1 MISDKIKS
9 ILKTIPTDPGVY
21 RYYDDKGEIIY
32 VGKAKN
38 LKRRV
43 HSYFNKQQQS
53 RKVSVLV
60 SRIAD
65 IRFTVVN
72 SEMEALLLE
81 NNFIKQYK
89 PRYNILL
96 KDDKTYPWICIKN
109 ERFPRVFLTRKKVN
123 DGSTYFGPYP
133 SVMTA
138 KTLLEML
145 RQLYPIRNCK
155 LILKEE
161 NIKNNHYRPCLEY
174 HVGNCKAPCDG
185 SVDEEEYDSMIIN
198 IKKVIKGNIQEV
210 LRDMKS
216 KMMAYAAKLEFEQAQ
231 VIKDKYDLLENYH
244 AKSVVCSNTAYD
256 MEVFSFED
264 ADNSFYVN
272 YMKIVEGAIIQSHSL
287 EIKRKLE
294 ESPEELLS
302 IAIVEIHQMNSD
314 EEADAFDAS
323 LHEDCKDTLNVSI
336 DTEADALN
344 VSTIMQNA
352 ESKINR
358 NIKEIIVPI
367 ELNINIEG
375 VRFTIPQRGEKRE
388 ILELSQRNAKQYRLE
403 VEKLRTL
410 VDPERHT
417 KRILSQMK
425 EDLKLP
431 VLPEVIECFDNSNFQ
446 GDYAVAAMTQF
457 VNAKPNKSGYRHF
470 NIKTVEGPNDF
481 ASMEEII
488 YRRYSRLLNENQ
500 RLPDLIVVDGGKG
513 QLSSAVKILQQLGL
527 YGKISIIG
535 IAEKLEEIY
544 FPGDSIPLYIDKR
557 SETLKVIQHIRDEAH
572 RFGITHHRKKF
583 EKGFIH
589 SELNDIK
596 GIGKQTAEKLMLELK
611 SVKNIKDASLET
623 LEGIIGKAKAKIV
636 WEYYWSTKNV
646 H

>member
-1 MISDKIKS
+1 MNDKIKS

-21 RYYDDKGEIIY
+21 RYYDEKDEIIY

-43 HSYFNKQQQS
+43 SSYFNKQQQS
-53 RKVSVLV
+53 GKVKVLV

-65 IRFTVVN
+65 IKFTVVN
-72 SEMEALLLE
+72 NEMEALLLE

-96 KDDKTYPWICIKN
+96 KDDKTYPWICVKN

-123 DGSTYFGPYP
+123 DGSIYFGPYP
-133 SVMTA
+133 SVTVA
-138 KTLLEML
+138 KTFLEML
-145 RQLYPIRNCK
+145 RKLYPIRNCK

-161 NIKNNHYRPCLEY
+161 HIYNGHYRPCLEY
-174 HVGNCKAPCDG
+174 HIGNCKAPCDG
-185 SVDEEEYDSMIIN
+185 SISEEDYRQMILN
-198 IKKVIKGNIQEV
+198 VKKVIKGNIQEV
-210 LRDMKS
+210 LKDMKAQ
-216 KMMAYAAKLEFEQAQ
+216 MMEHASRLEFEQAQ

-244 AKSVVCSNTAYD
+244 AKSVVCSNTLFD
-256 MEVFSFED
+256 IEVFSYED
-264 ADNSFYVN
+264 AGNSFYVN
-272 YMKIVEGAIIQSHSL
+272 YMKIVEGAIIQSHSF
-287 EIKRKLE
+287 EIKRKLDE
-294 ESPEELLS
+294 TAEELMS
-302 IAIVEIHQMNSD
+302 IAIIEVRQM
-314 EEADAFDAS
+314 
-323 LHEDCKDTLNVSI
+323 
-336 DTEADALN
+336 
-344 VSTIMQNA
+344 M
-352 ESKINR
+352 ESH

-367 ELNINIEG
+367 DLDIKLDG
-375 VRFTIPQRGEKRE
+375 VKFTVPQRGEKLD
-388 ILELSQRNAKQYRLE
+388 ILQLSQRNAKQYRIE
-403 VEKLRTL
+403 TEKLRTL

-417 KRILSQMK
+417 KRILNQMK
-425 EDLKLP
+425 DDLNLP
-431 VLPEVIECFDNSNFQ
+431 VLPEVIECFDNSNFH

-488 YRRYSRLLNENQ
+488 YRRYRRLLDEEQ

-527 YGKISIIG
+527 FGKISIIG

-611 SVKNIKDASLET
+611 SVKNIKEASLEI
-623 LEGIIGKAKAKIV
+623 LEKIVGKAKAKIV
-636 WEYYWSTKNV
+636 KEYFDKASV
-646 H
+646 E

>member
-1 MISDKIKS
+1 MTIPDKIKS

-21 RYYDDKGEIIY
+21 QYFDEKGEIIY

-109 ERFPRVFLTRKKVN
+109 ERFPRIFLTRKKVN

-161 NIKNNHYRPCLEY
+161 NIKNKHYRPCLEY
-174 HVGNCKAPCDG
+174 HIGNCKAPCDG
-185 SVDEEEYDSMIIN
+185 SINEDDYNKMIYN
-198 IKKVIKGNIQEV
+198 VKKVIKGNIQEV

-216 KMMAYAAKLEFEQAQ
+216 QMMEHAAKLEFEQAQ

-264 ADNSFYVN
+264 AGNSFYVN
-272 YMKIVEGAIIQSHSL
+272 YMKIVEGAIIQSHSF

-294 ESPEELLS
+294 ETAEELLS
-302 IAIVEIHQMNSD
+302 IAIVEIHQMNAGTDNNSD
-314 EEADAFDAS
+314 IDIDN
-323 LHEDCKDTLNVSI
+323 DTDNDI
-336 DTEADALN
+336 DND
-344 VSTIMQNA
+344 SY
-352 ESKINR
+352 INKNKNSR
-358 NIKEIIVPI
+358 EIIIPI

-375 VRFTIPQRGEKRE
+375 VRLTIPQRGEKYE

-417 KRILSQMK
+417 KRILNQMK

-527 YGKISIIG
+527 NGKISIIG

-596 GIGKQTAEKLMLELK
+596 GIGKHTAEKLMLELK
-611 SVKNIKDASLET
+611 SVKNIKEADLET
-623 LEGIIGKAKAKIV
+623 LTEIIGKAKADIV
-636 WEYYWSTKNV
+636 WKFFHS
-646 H
+646 

>member
-1 MISDKIKS
+1 MNISDKIKS

-21 RYYDDKGEIIY
+21 QYFDEKGEIIY

-43 HSYFNKQQQS
+43 SSYFNKQQQS
-53 RKVSVLV
+53 GKVKVLV

-72 SEMEALLLE
+72 NEMEALLLE

-96 KDDKTYPWICIKN
+96 KDDKTYPWICVKN

-123 DGSTYFGPYP
+123 DGSIYFGPYP

-161 NIKNNHYRPCLEY
+161 NINNGHYRPCLEY
-174 HVGNCKAPCDG
+174 HIGNCKAPCDG
-185 SVDEEEYDSMIIN
+185 SVSDDEYREMILN
-198 IKKVIKGNIQEV
+198 VKKVIKGNIQEV
-210 LRDMKS
+210 LRDMKAQ
-216 KMMAYAAKLEFEQAQ
+216 MMDHASRLEFEQAQ
-231 VIKDKYDLLENYH
+231 VIKDKYDILENYH
-244 AKSVVCSNTAYD
+244 AKSVVCSNTIFDIEA
-256 MEVFSFED
+256 FSYED
-264 ADNSFYVN
+264 AGNSFYVN
-272 YMKIVEGAIIQSHSL
+272 YMKIVEGAIIQSHSF

-294 ESPEELLS
+294 ESSEELLS
-302 IAIVEIHQMNSD
+302 MAIVEVRQM
-314 EEADAFDAS
+314 
-323 LHEDCKDTLNVSI
+323 
-336 DTEADALN
+336 
-344 VSTIMQNA
+344 M
-352 ESKINR
+352 ESH

-367 ELNINIEG
+367 DLDIKLDG
-375 VRFTIPQRGEKRE
+375 VRFTIPQRGEKLD
-388 ILELSQRNAKQYRLE
+388 ILHLSQRNAKQYRIE
-403 VEKLRTL
+403 TEKLRTL

-417 KRILSQMK
+417 KRILNQMK
-425 EDLKLP
+425 DDLRLP
-431 VLPEVIECFDNSNFQ
+431 ELPEVIECFDNSNFQ
-446 GDYAVAAMTQF
+446 GDYAVAAMVQF

-481 ASMEEII
+481 ASMEEIV
-488 YRRYSRLLNENQ
+488 YRRYKRLLDEGQ

-596 GIGKQTAEKLMLELK
+596 GIGKLTAEKLMLELK
-611 SVKNIKDASLET
+611 SVKNIKEADLET
-623 LEGIIGKAKAKIV
+623 LEKIVGKAKASIV
-636 WEYYWSTKNV
+636 HEYFKK
-646 H
+646 

>member
-1 MISDKIKS
+1 MNDKVKS

-21 RYYDDKGEIIY
+21 RYYDEKGEIIY

-43 HSYFNKQQQS
+43 SSYFNKQQQS
-53 RKVSVLV
+53 GKVKVLV

-65 IRFTVVN
+65 IKFTVVN
-72 SEMEALLLE
+72 NEMEALLLE

-96 KDDKTYPWICIKN
+96 KDDKTYPWICVKN

-123 DGSTYFGPYP
+123 DGSIYFGPYP

-161 NIKNNHYRPCLEY
+161 YINNGHYRPCLEY
-174 HVGNCKAPCDG
+174 HIGNCKAPCDG
-185 SVDEEEYDSMIIN
+185 SVSENDYRQMILN
-198 IKKVIKGNIQEV
+198 VKKVIKGNIHEV
-210 LRDMKS
+210 LKDMKTQ
-216 KMMAYAAKLEFEQAQ
+216 MMDHASRLEFEKAQ

-244 AKSVVCSNTAYD
+244 AKSVVCSNTIFD
-256 MEVFSFED
+256 IEVFSFED
-264 ADNSFYVN
+264 AVNSFYVN
-272 YMKIVEGAIIQSHSL
+272 YMKIVEGAIIQSHSF
-287 EIKRKLE
+287 EIKRKLDE
-294 ESPEELLS
+294 TAEELMS
-302 IAIVEIHQMNSD
+302 IAIIEVRQM
-314 EEADAFDAS
+314 
-323 LHEDCKDTLNVSI
+323 
-336 DTEADALN
+336 
-344 VSTIMQNA
+344 M
-352 ESKINR
+352 ESR
-358 NIKEIIVPI
+358 NIKEIIVPV
-367 ELNINIEG
+367 ELDINIEG
-375 VRFTIPQRGEKRE
+375 VKFTVPQRGEKLD
-388 ILELSQRNAKQYRLE
+388 ILQLSQRNAKQYRIE
-403 VEKLRTL
+403 TEKLRTL

-417 KRILSQMK
+417 KRILNQMK
-425 EDLKLP
+425 DDLNLP
-431 VLPEVIECFDNSNFQ
+431 VLPEVIECFDNSNFH

-488 YRRYSRLLNENQ
+488 YRRYRRLLDEGQ

-513 QLSSAVKILQQLGL
+513 QLSSAVKILQQLEL

-611 SVKNIKDASLET
+611 SVKNIKDASLES
-623 LEGIIGKAKAKIV
+623 LEKIVGKAKAKIV
-636 WEYYWSTKNV
+636 WEYFNKTSAE
-646 H
+646 

>member
-60 SRIAD
+60 SRIDD

-96 KDDKTYPWICIKN
+96 KDDKTYPWICVKN

-123 DGSTYFGPYP
+123 DGSIYFGPYP

-155 LILKEE
+155 LNLRQEYID
-161 NIKNNHYRPCLEY
+161 NGHYRPCLEY

-185 SVDEEEYDSMIIN
+185 SIDEEEYREMISN

-210 LRDMKS
+210 LRDMKTQ
-216 KMMAYAAKLEFEQAQ
+216 MMAHAAKLEFEQAQ
-231 VIKDKYDLLENYH
+231 AIKDKYELLENYH
-244 AKSVVCSNTAYD
+244 ARSVVCSNSLFD
-256 MEVFSFED
+256 MEVFSYED
-264 ADNSFYVN
+264 AGNSFYVN
-272 YMKIVEGAIIQSHSL
+272 YMKIVEGAIIQSHSF
-287 EIKRKLE
+287 EMKRKLDE
-294 ESPEELLS
+294 AAEELLTL
-302 IAIVEIHQMNSD
+302 AIVELHQMN
-314 EEADAFDAS
+314 E
-323 LHEDCKDTLNVSI
+323 N
-336 DTEADALN
+336 N
-344 VSTIMQNA
+344 
-352 ESKINR
+352 
-358 NIKEIIVPI
+358 NIKEIIVPTELEI
-367 ELNINIEG
+367 EFEG
-375 VRFTIPQRGEKRE
+375 VRFTVPKRGEKFE
-388 ILELSQRNAKQYRLE
+388 VLELSLRNAKQYRLE

-417 KRILSQMK
+417 KRILNQMK

-527 YGKISIIG
+527 FGKISIIG

-596 GIGKQTAEKLMLELK
+596 GIGKHTAEKLMLELK
-611 SVKNIKDASLET
+611 SVKNIKEASLET
-623 LEGIIGKAKAKIV
+623 LEKIVGKAKAKIV
-636 WEYYWSTKNV
+636 WEYFKQ
-646 H
+646 HP

>member
-1 MISDKIKS
+1 MNNSDKIKS

-43 HSYFNKQQQS
+43 SSYFNKQQS
-53 RKVSVLV
+53 GKVKVLV

-65 IRFTVVN
+65 IKFIVVDN
-72 SEMEALLLE
+72 EMEALLLE
-81 NNFIKQYK
+81 NNMIKQYK
-89 PRYNILL
+89 PRYNIML
-96 KDDKTYPWICIKN
+96 KDDKTYPWICVKN

-123 DGSTYFGPYP
+123 DGSIYFGPYP

-138 KTLLEML
+138 RTLLEML

-161 NIKNNHYRPCLEY
+161 NINNGHYRPCLEY
-174 HVGNCKAPCDG
+174 HIGNCKAPCDG
-185 SVDEEEYDSMIIN
+185 SISEDDYREMIQN
-198 IKKVIKGNIQEV
+198 IKRVIKGNIHEV
-210 LRDMKS
+210 LKDMKAQ
-216 KMMAYAAKLEFEQAQ
+216 MMDHASRLEFEQAQ
-231 VIKDKYDLLENYH
+231 VIKDKYDILENYH
-244 AKSVVCSNTAYD
+244 AKSVVCSNSLFD
-256 MEVFSFED
+256 MEVFSYED

-272 YMKIVEGAIIQSHSL
+272 YMKIVEGAIIQSHSFEL
-287 EIKRKLE
+287 KRKLD
-294 ESPEELLS
+294 ESVEELLS
-302 IAIVEIHQMNSD
+302 MAIVEIRQM
-314 EEADAFDAS
+314 
-323 LHEDCKDTLNVSI
+323 
-336 DTEADALN
+336 
-344 VSTIMQNA
+344 M
-352 ESKINR
+352 ESH
-358 NIKEIIVPI
+358 NIKEIIVPT
-367 ELNINIEG
+367 ELDIKLEG
-375 VRFTIPQRGEKRE
+375 VKFTIPQRGEKLD
-388 ILELSQRNAKQYRLE
+388 ILELSQRNAKQYRLDT
-403 VEKLRTL
+403 EKLRTL

-417 KRILSQMK
+417 KRILNQMK
-425 EDLKLP
+425 DDLNLP

-488 YRRYSRLLNENQ
+488 YRRYKRLLDEEQ

-527 YGKISIIG
+527 FGKISIIG

-583 EKGFIH
+583 EKGFLH

-596 GIGKQTAEKLMLELK
+596 GIGKHTAEKLMLELK
-611 SVKNIKDASLET
+611 SVKNIKEASLET
-623 LEGIIGKAKAKIV
+623 LENIIGKAKAKIV
-636 WEYYWSTKNV
+636 KEYFDKPSAE
-646 H
+646 

>member
-1 MISDKIKS
+1 MNISDKVKS
-9 ILKTIPTDPGVY
+9 ILKTIPTEPGVY
-21 RYYDDKGEIIY
+21 QYFDEKGEIIY

-43 HSYFNKQQQS
+43 SSYFNKQQS
-53 RKVSVLV
+53 GKVKVLV

-65 IRFTVVN
+65 IRFTVVAN
-72 SEMEALLLE
+72 EMEALLLE
-81 NNFIKQYK
+81 NNFIKEYK

-138 KTLLEML
+138 KTLLEMI
-145 RQLYPIRNCK
+145 RKIYPIRNCK
-155 LILKEE
+155 LVLKEE
-161 NIKNNHYRPCLEY
+161 NILNNHHRPCLEF
-174 HVGNCKAPCDG
+174 HIGNCKSPCSGNISESD
-185 SVDEEEYDSMIIN
+185 YNQMIGN
-198 IKKVIKGNIQEV
+198 IKNIIKGNIQEV
-210 LRDMKS
+210 LRDLKS
-216 KMMAYAAKLEFEQAQ
+216 QMMSYAERLEFEQAQ
-231 VIKDKYDLLENYH
+231 LIKDKFDILENYH
-244 AKSVVCSNTAYD
+244 ARSVVCSNAAYD
-256 MEVFSFED
+256 MEVFSYED
-264 ADNSFYVN
+264 ADSSFYVN
-272 YMKIVEGAIIQSHSL
+272 YMKIVEGAIVQSHSF

-294 ESPEELLS
+294 ESAEELLS
-302 IAIVEIHQMNSD
+302 IAIVEIHQMMGGD
-314 EEADAFDAS
+314 
-323 LHEDCKDTLNVSI
+323 
-336 DTEADALN
+336 
-344 VSTIMQNA
+344 
-352 ESKINR
+352 

-367 ELNINIEG
+367 ELEIKLDGI
-375 VRFTIPQRGEKRE
+375 RFSVPQRGEKYE
-388 ILELSQRNAKQYRLE
+388 ILALSQRNAKQYRIE
-403 VEKLRTL
+403 TEKLRTL
-410 VDPERHT
+410 VDPERHS
-417 KRILSQMK
+417 KRILNQMK
-425 EDLKLP
+425 EDLRMP
-431 VLPEVIECFDNSNFQ
+431 VTPETIECFDNSNFQ
-446 GDYAVAAMTQF
+446 GDYAVAAMVQF
-457 VNAKPNKSGYRHF
+457 VNAKPNKKGYRHF
-470 NIKTVEGPNDF
+470 NIKTVEGPNDY

-488 YRRYSRLLNENQ
+488 YRRYKRLLDEKQ
-500 RLPDLIVVDGGKG
+500 HLPDLIVVDGGKG

-611 SVKNIKDASLET
+611 SVKNIKAADLET
-623 LEGIIGKAKAKIV
+623 LAAIVGKAKAGIV
-636 WEYYWSTKNV
+636 YDYFQKN

>member
-1 MISDKIKS
+1 MNISDKIKS

-21 RYYDDKGEIIY
+21 QYFDEKGEIIY

-43 HSYFNKQQQS
+43 SSYFNKQQQS
-53 RKVSVLV
+53 GKVKVLV

-72 SEMEALLLE
+72 NEMEALLLE

-96 KDDKTYPWICIKN
+96 KDDKTYPWICVKN

-123 DGSTYFGPYP
+123 DGSIYFGPYP
-133 SVMTA
+133 SVTVA
-138 KTLLEML
+138 KTFLEML
-145 RQLYPIRNCK
+145 RKLYPIRNCK

-161 NIKNNHYRPCLEY
+161 NINNGHYRPCLEY
-174 HVGNCKAPCDG
+174 HIGNCKAPCDG
-185 SVDEEEYDSMIIN
+185 SMSEENYRQMILN
-198 IKKVIKGNIQEV
+198 VKKVIKGNIQEV
-210 LRDMKS
+210 LKDMKNQ
-216 KMMAYAAKLEFEQAQ
+216 MMEHASRLEFEQAQ
-231 VIKDKYDLLENYH
+231 VIKDKYDILENYH
-244 AKSVVCSNTAYD
+244 ARSVVCSNTIFD
-256 MEVFSFED
+256 IEVFSYED
-264 ADNSFYVN
+264 ADSSFYVN
-272 YMKIVEGAIIQSHSL
+272 YMKIVEGAIIQSHSF
-287 EIKRKLE
+287 EIKRKLDE
-294 ESPEELLS
+294 TAEELMS
-302 IAIVEIHQMNSD
+302 MAIVEVRQM
-314 EEADAFDAS
+314 
-323 LHEDCKDTLNVSI
+323 
-336 DTEADALN
+336 
-344 VSTIMQNA
+344 M
-352 ESKINR
+352 ESNH
-358 NIKEIIVPI
+358 IKEIIVPI
-367 ELNINIEG
+367 ELDIKLDG
-375 VRFTIPQRGEKRE
+375 VKFTIPQRGEKLE
-388 ILELSQRNAKQYRLE
+388 ILELSQRNAKQYRIE
-403 VEKLRTL
+403 TEKLRTL

-417 KRILSQMK
+417 KRVLNQMK
-425 EDLKLP
+425 DDLRLP

-446 GDYAVAAMTQF
+446 GDYAVAAMVQF

-488 YRRYSRLLNENQ
+488 YRRYRRLLDEGQ

-513 QLSSAVKILQQLGL
+513 QLSSAVKILQQLDL

-596 GIGKQTAEKLMLELK
+596 GIGKLTAEKLMLELK
-611 SVKNIKDASLET
+611 SVKNIKEASLET
-623 LEGIIGKAKAKIV
+623 LEKIIGKAKAKIV
-636 WEYYWSTKNV
+636 HEYFEK
-646 H
+646 

>member
-43 HSYFNKQQQS
+43 SSYFNKQQS
-53 RKVSVLV
+53 GKVKVLV

-65 IRFTVVN
+65 IKFIVVDN
-72 SEMEALLLE
+72 EMEALLLE
-81 NNFIKQYK
+81 NNMIKQYK
-89 PRYNILL
+89 PRYNIML
-96 KDDKTYPWICIKN
+96 KDDKTYPWICVKN

-123 DGSTYFGPYP
+123 DGSIYFGPYP

-138 KTLLEML
+138 RTLLEML

-161 NIKNNHYRPCLEY
+161 NINNGHYRPCLEY
-174 HVGNCKAPCDG
+174 HIGNCKAPCDG
-185 SVDEEEYDSMIIN
+185 SISEDDYRQMIQN
-198 IKKVIKGNIQEV
+198 IKRVIKGNIQEV
-210 LRDMKS
+210 LKDMKAQ
-216 KMMAYAAKLEFEQAQ
+216 MMDHASRLEFEQAQ
-231 VIKDKYDLLENYH
+231 FIKDKYDILENYH
-244 AKSVVCSNTAYD
+244 AKSVVCSNSLFD
-256 MEVFSFED
+256 MEVFSYED
-264 ADNSFYVN
+264 AGNSFYVN
-272 YMKIVEGAIIQSHSL
+272 YMKIVEGAIIQSHSFEL
-287 EIKRKLE
+287 KRKLD
-294 ESPEELLS
+294 ESVEELLS
-302 IAIVEIHQMNSD
+302 MAIVEIRQM
-314 EEADAFDAS
+314 
-323 LHEDCKDTLNVSI
+323 
-336 DTEADALN
+336 
-344 VSTIMQNA
+344 M
-352 ESKINR
+352 ESH
-358 NIKEIIVPI
+358 NIKEIIVPTDLDI
-367 ELNINIEG
+367 KLEG
-375 VRFTIPQRGEKRE
+375 VKFTIPQRGEKLN
-388 ILELSQRNAKQYRLE
+388 ILELSQRNAKQYRLDT
-403 VEKLRTL
+403 EKLRTL

-417 KRILSQMK
+417 KRILNQMK
-425 EDLKLP
+425 EDLNLP

-488 YRRYSRLLNENQ
+488 YRRYRRLLDEEQ

-527 YGKISIIG
+527 FGKISIIG

-583 EKGFIH
+583 EKGFLH

-611 SVKNIKDASLET
+611 SVKNIKDSDLDT
-623 LEGIIGKAKAKIV
+623 LEKIIGKAKAGII
-636 WEYYWSTKNV
+636 YNYFRNL
-646 H
+646 

>member
-1 MISDKIKS
+1 MNISDKIKS

-21 RYYDDKGEIIY
+21 QYFDEKGEIIY

-43 HSYFNKQQQS
+43 SSYFNKQQQS
-53 RKVSVLV
+53 GKVKVLV

-72 SEMEALLLE
+72 NEMEALLLE

-96 KDDKTYPWICIKN
+96 KDDKTYPWICVKN

-123 DGSTYFGPYP
+123 DGSIYFGPYP
-133 SVMTA
+133 SVTVA
-138 KTLLEML
+138 KTFLEML
-145 RQLYPIRNCK
+145 RKLYPIRNCK

-161 NIKNNHYRPCLEY
+161 NINNGHYRPCLEY
-174 HVGNCKAPCDG
+174 HIGNCKAPCDG
-185 SVDEEEYDSMIIN
+185 SMSEEDYRQMILN
-198 IKKVIKGNIQEV
+198 VKKVIKGNIQEV
-210 LRDMKS
+210 LKDMKNQ
-216 KMMAYAAKLEFEQAQ
+216 MMDHASRLEFEQAQ
-231 VIKDKYDLLENYH
+231 VIKDKYDILENYH
-244 AKSVVCSNTAYD
+244 ARSVVCSNTIFD
-256 MEVFSFED
+256 IELFSYED
-264 ADNSFYVN
+264 ADSSFYVN
-272 YMKIVEGAIIQSHSL
+272 YMKIVEGAIIQSHSF
-287 EIKRKLE
+287 EIKRKLDE
-294 ESPEELLS
+294 TAEELMS
-302 IAIVEIHQMNSD
+302 MAIVEVRQM
-314 EEADAFDAS
+314 
-323 LHEDCKDTLNVSI
+323 
-336 DTEADALN
+336 
-344 VSTIMQNA
+344 M
-352 ESKINR
+352 ESNH
-358 NIKEIIVPI
+358 IKEIIVPI
-367 ELNINIEG
+367 ELDIKLDG
-375 VRFTIPQRGEKRE
+375 VKFTIPQRGEKLE
-388 ILELSQRNAKQYRLE
+388 ILELSQRNAKQYRIE
-403 VEKLRTL
+403 TEKLRTL

-417 KRILSQMK
+417 KRVLNQMK
-425 EDLKLP
+425 DDLRLP

-446 GDYAVAAMTQF
+446 GDYAVAAMVQF

-488 YRRYSRLLNENQ
+488 YRRYRRLLDEGQ

-513 QLSSAVKILQQLGL
+513 QLSSAVKILQQLDL

-596 GIGKQTAEKLMLELK
+596 GIGKLTAEKLMLELK
-611 SVKNIKDASLET
+611 SVKNIKEASLET
-623 LEGIIGKAKAKIV
+623 LEKIIGKAKAKIV
-636 WEYYWSTKNV
+636 HDFFEK
-646 H
+646 

>member
-21 RYYDDKGEIIY
+21 QYFDDKGEIIY

-43 HSYFNKQQQS
+43 SSYFNKQQQS
-53 RKVSVLV
+53 GKVKVLV

-65 IRFTVVN
+65 IKFTVVAN
-72 SEMEALLLE
+72 EMEALLLE

-96 KDDKTYPWICIKN
+96 KDDKTYPWICVKN

-123 DGSTYFGPYP
+123 DGSIYFGPYP

-161 NIKNNHYRPCLEY
+161 NINNGHYRPCLEY
-174 HVGNCKAPCDG
+174 HIGNCKAPCDG
-185 SVDEEEYDSMIIN
+185 SIDEEEYREMIHN
-198 IKKVIKGNIQEV
+198 VKKVIKGNINEV

-216 KMMAYAAKLEFEQAQ
+216 QMMAHAAKLEFEQAQ

-244 AKSVVCSNTAYD
+244 AKSVVCSNTIFD
-256 MEVFSFED
+256 MEVFSFD
-264 ADNSFYVN
+264 DTGASFYVN
-272 YMKIVEGAIIQSHSL
+272 YMKIVEGAIIQSHSI
-287 EIKRKLE
+287 EMKRKLDE
-294 ESPEELLS
+294 TPEELLS
-302 IAIVEIHQMNSD
+302 IAIIEIHQM
-314 EEADAFDAS
+314 
-323 LHEDCKDTLNVSI
+323 
-336 DTEADALN
+336 
-344 VSTIMQNA
+344 M
-352 ESKINR
+352 ESN
-358 NIKEIIVPI
+358 NIKEILVPI
-367 ELNINIEG
+367 ELDIKIEG
-375 VRFTIPQRGEKRE
+375 VRFTVPQRGEKYE
-388 ILELSQRNAKQYRLE
+388 ILELSRRNAKQYRLE
-403 VEKLRTL
+403 TEKLKTL

-417 KRILSQMK
+417 KRILNQMK
-425 EDLKLP
+425 EDLRLP

-481 ASMEEII
+481 ASMEEIL

-513 QLSSAVKILQQLGL
+513 QLSSAVRILQQLGL

-611 SVKNIKDASLET
+611 SVKNIKEADLET
-623 LEGIIGKAKAKIV
+623 LEKIIGKAKAKIV
-636 WEYYWSTKNV
+636 WEYFRTTIV
-646 H
+646 

>member
-1 MISDKIKS
+1 MISDKITS

-43 HSYFNKQQQS
+43 SSYFNKQQQS
-53 RKVSVLV
+53 GKVKVLV

-65 IRFTVVN
+65 IKFTVVN
-72 SEMEALLLE
+72 NEMEALLLE

-96 KDDKTYPWICIKN
+96 KDDKTYPWICVKN

-123 DGSTYFGPYP
+123 NGSIYFGPYP

-161 NIKNNHYRPCLEY
+161 HIYNGHYRPCLEY
-174 HVGNCKAPCDG
+174 HIGNCKAPCDG
-185 SVDEEEYDSMIIN
+185 SISEEDYRQMILN
-198 IKKVIKGNIQEV
+198 VKKVIKGNIKEV
-210 LRDMKS
+210 LTDMKAQ
-216 KMMAYAAKLEFEQAQ
+216 MMDHASRLEFEQAQ

-244 AKSVVCSNTAYD
+244 AKSVVCSNSIFD
-256 MEVFSFED
+256 IEVFSYED
-264 ADNSFYVN
+264 AENSFYVN
-272 YMKIVEGAIIQSHSL
+272 YMKIVEGAIIQSHSF
-287 EIKRKLE
+287 EIKRKLD
-294 ESPEELLS
+294 ESPEELMS
-302 IAIVEIHQMNSD
+302 MAIVEIRQMMYSN
-314 EEADAFDAS
+314 
-323 LHEDCKDTLNVSI
+323 
-336 DTEADALN
+336 
-344 VSTIMQNA
+344 
-352 ESKINR
+352 

-367 ELNINIEG
+367 ELDIKLDG
-375 VRFTIPQRGEKRE
+375 VKFTVPQRGEKLD
-388 ILELSQRNAKQYRLE
+388 ILQLSQRNAKQYRIE
-403 VEKLRTL
+403 TEKLRTL

-417 KRILSQMK
+417 KRILNQMK
-425 EDLKLP
+425 DDLRLP

-446 GDYAVAAMTQF
+446 GDYAVAAMVQF

-488 YRRYSRLLNENQ
+488 YRRYKRLLDESQ

-513 QLSSAVKILQQLGL
+513 QLSSAVKILQQLDL

-611 SVKNIKDASLET
+611 SVKNIKEASLET
-623 LEGIIGKAKAKIV
+623 LEKIVGKAKAKIV
-636 WEYYWSTKNV
+636 KEYFDKTSAI
-646 H
+646 

>member
-109 ERFPRVFLTRKKVN
+109 EKFPRVFLTRKKVN

-155 LILKEE
+155 LILRQE
-161 NIKNNHYRPCLEY
+161 NIKNGHYRPCLEY
-174 HVGNCKAPCDG
+174 HIGNCKAPCDG
-185 SVDEEEYDSMIIN
+185 SVSEDDYNEMIYN
-198 IKKVIKGNIQEV
+198 VKKVIKGNIQEV

-216 KMMAYAAKLEFEQAQ
+216 KMMAHAAKLEFEQAQ

-244 AKSVVCSNTAYD
+244 AKSVVCSNTAHD

-264 ADNSFYVN
+264 ADASFYIN

-294 ESPEELLS
+294 ETPEELLS
-302 IAIVEIHQMNSD
+302 MAIIEIHQMNAGTDSD
-314 EEADAFDAS
+314 TDS
-323 LHEDCKDTLNVSI
+323 H
-336 DTEADALN
+336 
-344 VSTIMQNA
+344 
-352 ESKINR
+352 INKGKKNR
-358 NIKEIIVPI
+358 EIIVPI
-367 ELNINIEG
+367 ELDIDIEG
-375 VRFTIPQRGEKRE
+375 VRFTVPQRGEKFE

-403 VEKLRTL
+403 MEKLRTL

-417 KRILSQMK
+417 KRILNQMK

-527 YGKISIIG
+527 FGKISIIG

-611 SVKNIKDASLET
+611 SVKNIKEASIET
-623 LEGIIGKAKAKIV
+623 LEAFVGKAKAKIV
-636 WEYYWSTKNV
+636 WNYFQENNL
-646 H
+646 

>member
-109 ERFPRVFLTRKKVN
+109 EKFPRVFLTRKKVN

-155 LILKEE
+155 LILRQE
-161 NIKNNHYRPCLEY
+161 NIKNGHYRPCLEY
-174 HVGNCKAPCDG
+174 HIGNCKAPCDG
-185 SVDEEEYDSMIIN
+185 SVSEDDYNEMIYN
-198 IKKVIKGNIQEV
+198 VKKVIKGNIQEV

-216 KMMAYAAKLEFEQAQ
+216 KMMAHAAKLEFEQAQ
-231 VIKDKYDLLENYH
+231 VIKEKYDLLENYH
-244 AKSVVCSNTAYD
+244 AKSVVCSNTAHD

-264 ADNSFYVN
+264 ADASFYIN

-294 ESPEELLS
+294 EIPEELLS
-302 IAIVEIHQMNSD
+302 MAIIEIHQMNAGTDSD
-314 EEADAFDAS
+314 TDS
-323 LHEDCKDTLNVSI
+323 H
-336 DTEADALN
+336 
-344 VSTIMQNA
+344 
-352 ESKINR
+352 INKGKKNR
-358 NIKEIIVPI
+358 EIIVPI
-367 ELNINIEG
+367 ELDIDIEG
-375 VRFTIPQRGEKRE
+375 VRFTVPQRGEKFE

-403 VEKLRTL
+403 MEKLRTL

-417 KRILSQMK
+417 KRILNQMK

-527 YGKISIIG
+527 FGKISIIG

-611 SVKNIKDASLET
+611 SVKNIKEASLET
-623 LEGIIGKAKAKIV
+623 LEKIIGKAKAKVV
-636 WEYYWSTKNV
+636 WKYFNN
-646 H
+646 

>member
-21 RYYDDKGEIIY
+21 QYFDDKGEIIY

-43 HSYFNKQQQS
+43 SSYFNKQQQS
-53 RKVSVLV
+53 GKVKVLV

-65 IRFTVVN
+65 IKFTVVAN
-72 SEMEALLLE
+72 EMEALLLE

-96 KDDKTYPWICIKN
+96 KDDKTYPWICVKN

-123 DGSTYFGPYP
+123 DGSIYFGPYP

-161 NIKNNHYRPCLEY
+161 NINNGHYRPCLEY
-174 HVGNCKAPCDG
+174 HIGNCKAPCDG
-185 SVDEEEYDSMIIN
+185 SIDEEEYREMIHN
-198 IKKVIKGNIQEV
+198 VKKVIKGNINEV

-216 KMMAYAAKLEFEQAQ
+216 QMMAHAAKLEFEQAQ

-244 AKSVVCSNTAYD
+244 AKSVVCSNTIFD

-264 ADNSFYVN
+264 ADASFYVN
-272 YMKIVEGAIIQSHSL
+272 YMKIVEGAIIQSHSI
-287 EIKRKLE
+287 EMKRKLDE
-294 ESPEELLS
+294 TPKELLS
-302 IAIVEIHQMNSD
+302 IAIVEIHQM
-314 EEADAFDAS
+314 
-323 LHEDCKDTLNVSI
+323 
-336 DTEADALN
+336 
-344 VSTIMQNA
+344 M
-352 ESKINR
+352 ESN
-358 NIKEIIVPI
+358 NIKEILVPI
-367 ELNINIEG
+367 ELDIKIEG
-375 VRFTIPQRGEKRE
+375 VRFTVPQRGEKYE
-388 ILELSQRNAKQYRLE
+388 ILELSRRNAKQYRLE
-403 VEKLRTL
+403 TEKLKTL

-417 KRILSQMK
+417 KRILNQMK
-425 EDLKLP
+425 EDLRLP

-481 ASMEEII
+481 ASMEEIL

-513 QLSSAVKILQQLGL
+513 QLSSAVKVLQKLGL

-583 EKGFIH
+583 EKGFLH

-611 SVKNIKDASLET
+611 SVKNIKEADLET
-623 LEGIIGKAKAKIV
+623 LEKIIGKAKGKVV
-636 WEYYWSTKNV
+636 WEYFRTNPV
-646 H
+646 R

>member
-1 MISDKIKS
+1 MNDKIKS
-9 ILKTIPTDPGVY
+9 ILKTIPSDPGVY
-21 RYYDDKGEIIY
+21 QYFDEKGEIIY

-38 LKRRV
+38 LKRRIS
-43 HSYFNKQQQS
+43 SYFNKQQQS

-96 KDDKTYPWICIKN
+96 KDDKTYPWICVKN
-109 ERFPRVFLTRKKVN
+109 EHFPRVFLTRKKVN
-123 DGSTYFGPYP
+123 DGSIYFGPYP

-155 LILKEE
+155 LNLRQEYID
-161 NIKNNHYRPCLEY
+161 NGHYRPCLEY

-185 SVDEEEYDSMIIN
+185 SIAEEEYREMILN

-210 LRDMKS
+210 LRDMKAQ
-216 KMMAYAAKLEFEQAQ
+216 MMAHAAKLEFEQAQ
-231 VIKDKYDLLENYH
+231 VIKDKYELLENYH
-244 AKSVVCSNTAYD
+244 ARSVVCSNSLFD
-256 MEVFSFED
+256 MEVFSYED
-264 ADNSFYVN
+264 AGNSFYVN
-272 YMKIVEGAIIQSHSL
+272 YMKIVEGAIIQSHSF
-287 EIKRKLE
+287 EMKRKLDE
-294 ESPEELLS
+294 TVEELLTL
-302 IAIVEIHQMNSD
+302 AIVELHQMDNDIDSNHDVDSD
-314 EEADAFDAS
+314 S
-323 LHEDCKDTLNVSI
+323 DT
-336 DTEADALN
+336 D
-344 VSTIMQNA
+344 
-352 ESKINR
+352 KR
-358 NIKEIIVPI
+358 RRIKEIIVPTELEI
-367 ELNINIEG
+367 ELEG
-375 VRFTIPQRGEKRE
+375 VRLTVPKRGEKFE
-388 ILELSQRNAKQYRLE
+388 VLELSQRNAKQYRLE

-410 VDPERHT
+410 VDPERHS

-425 EDLKLP
+425 EDLHLP
-431 VLPEVIECFDNSNFQ
+431 DLPKVIECFDNSNFQ

-457 VNAKPNKSGYRHF
+457 VDAKPNKSGYRHF

-488 YRRYSRLLNENQ
+488 YRRYKRLLDEGQ

-513 QLSSAVKILQQLGL
+513 QLSSAVKVLQQLGL

-596 GIGKQTAEKLMLELK
+596 GIGKHTAEKLMLELK
-611 SVKNIKDASLET
+611 SVKNIKSADLET
-623 LEGIIGKAKAKIV
+623 LERIVGKAKGKIV
-636 WEYYWSTKNV
+636 WEYFHGKM
-646 H
+646 

>member
-1 MISDKIKS
+1 MNISDKIKS

-21 RYYDDKGEIIY
+21 QYFDEKGEIIY

-43 HSYFNKQQQS
+43 SSYFNKQQQS
-53 RKVSVLV
+53 GKVKVLV

-72 SEMEALLLE
+72 NEMEALLLE

-96 KDDKTYPWICIKN
+96 KDDKTYPWICVKN

-123 DGSTYFGPYP
+123 DGSIYFGPYP

-161 NIKNNHYRPCLEY
+161 YIYNGHYRPCLEY
-174 HVGNCKAPCDG
+174 HIGNCKAPCDG
-185 SVDEEEYDSMIIN
+185 SISEDDYRQMILN
-198 IKKVIKGNIQEV
+198 VKKVIKGNIQEV
-210 LRDMKS
+210 LKDMKTQ
-216 KMMAYAAKLEFEQAQ
+216 MMAYAAKLEFEQAQ

-244 AKSVVCSNTAYD
+244 AKSVVCSNSIFD
-256 MEVFSFED
+256 IEVFSYED
-264 ADNSFYVN
+264 AGNSFYVN
-272 YMKIVEGAIIQSHSL
+272 YMKIVEGAIIQSHSF
-287 EIKRKLE
+287 EIKRKLDE
-294 ESPEELLS
+294 TAEELMS
-302 IAIVEIHQMNSD
+302 IAIVELRQM
-314 EEADAFDAS
+314 
-323 LHEDCKDTLNVSI
+323 
-336 DTEADALN
+336 
-344 VSTIMQNA
+344 M
-352 ESKINR
+352 ESH

-367 ELNINIEG
+367 ELDIRLDDVKIT
-375 VRFTIPQRGEKRE
+375 VPQRGEKLD
-388 ILELSQRNAKQYRLE
+388 ILQLSQRNAKQYRIE
-403 VEKLRTL
+403 TEKLRSL

-417 KRILSQMK
+417 KRILNQMK
-425 EDLKLP
+425 DDLNLSA
-431 VLPEVIECFDNSNFQ
+431 LPEVIECFDNSNFQ
-446 GDYAVAAMTQF
+446 GDYAVAAMVQF

-488 YRRYSRLLNENQ
+488 YRRYKRLLDEEQ

-513 QLSSAVKILQQLGL
+513 QLSSAVKILQKLNL

-544 FPGDSIPLYIDKR
+544 FPGDSIPFYIDKR

-596 GIGKQTAEKLMLELK
+596 GIGKLTAEKLMLELK
-611 SVKNIKDASLET
+611 SVKNIKAADLET
-623 LEGIIGKAKAKIV
+623 LEKIIGKAKAKIV
-636 WEYYWSTKNV
+636 WEYFAKS
-646 H
+646 

>member
-1 MISDKIKS
+1 MNNTDRITS
-9 ILKTIPTDPGVY
+9 ILKTIPTNPGVY

-43 HSYFNKQQQS
+43 SSYFNKQQS
-53 RKVSVLV
+53 GKVKVLV

-65 IRFTVVN
+65 IKFIVVDN
-72 SEMEALLLE
+72 EMEALLLE
-81 NNFIKQYK
+81 NNMIKQYK
-89 PRYNILL
+89 PRYNIML
-96 KDDKTYPWICIKN
+96 KDDKTYPWICVKN

-123 DGSTYFGPYP
+123 DGSIYFGPYP
-133 SVMTA
+133 SVTVA
-138 KTLLEML
+138 KTFLEML
-145 RQLYPIRNCK
+145 RKLYPIRNCK
-155 LILKEE
+155 LVLKEE
-161 NIKNNHYRPCLEY
+161 HIHNGHYRPCLEY
-174 HVGNCKAPCDG
+174 HIGNCKAPCDG
-185 SVDEEEYDSMIIN
+185 SMSEEEYREMIHN
-198 IKKVIKGNIQEV
+198 VKKVIKGNIHEV
-210 LRDMKS
+210 LKEMKTQ
-216 KMMAYAAKLEFEQAQ
+216 MMDHASRLEFEQAQ
-231 VIKDKYDLLENYH
+231 VIKDKYDILANYH
-244 AKSVVCSNTAYD
+244 AKSVVCSNTIFD
-256 MEVFSFED
+256 IEVFSYED

-272 YMKIVEGAIIQSHSL
+272 YMKIVEGAIIQSHSF
-287 EIKRKLE
+287 EIKRKLDE
-294 ESPEELLS
+294 TAEELLS
-302 IAIVEIHQMNSD
+302 MAIIEVRQM
-314 EEADAFDAS
+314 
-323 LHEDCKDTLNVSI
+323 
-336 DTEADALN
+336 
-344 VSTIMQNA
+344 M
-352 ESKINR
+352 ESH

-367 ELNINIEG
+367 DLDINLEG
-375 VRFTIPQRGEKRE
+375 VKFTIPQRGEKLD
-388 ILELSQRNAKQYRLE
+388 ILELSQRNAKQYRLDT
-403 VEKLRTL
+403 EKLRTL

-417 KRILSQMK
+417 KRILNQMK
-425 EDLKLP
+425 DDLNLP

-488 YRRYSRLLNENQ
+488 YRRYKRLLDEEQ

-527 YGKISIIG
+527 FGKISIIG

-557 SETLKVIQHIRDEAH
+557 SETLKVIQPIRDEAH

-583 EKGFIH
+583 EKGFLH

-611 SVKNIKDASLET
+611 SVKNIKEASLET
-623 LEGIIGKAKAKIV
+623 LEKIVGKAKAKIV
-636 WEYYWSTKNV
+636 WEYFYG
-646 H
+646 

>member
-1 MISDKIKS
+1 MNDKITS

-21 RYYDDKGEIIY
+21 RYYDEKGEIIY

-43 HSYFNKQQQS
+43 SSYFNKQQS
-53 RKVSVLV
+53 GKVKVLV

-65 IRFTVVN
+65 IKFIVVDN
-72 SEMEALLLE
+72 EMEALLLE
-81 NNFIKQYK
+81 NNMIKQYK
-89 PRYNILL
+89 PRYNIML
-96 KDDKTYPWICIKN
+96 KDDKTYPWICVKN
-109 ERFPRVFLTRKKVN
+109 ERFPRVYLTRKKVN
-123 DGSTYFGPYP
+123 DGSIYFGPYP

-138 KTLLEML
+138 RTLLEML
-145 RQLYPIRNCK
+145 RKLYPIRNCK

-161 NIKNNHYRPCLEY
+161 NINNGHYRPCLEY
-174 HVGNCKAPCDG
+174 HIGNCLAPCDG
-185 SVDEEEYDSMIIN
+185 SISEEDYRQMIQN
-198 IKKVIKGNIQEV
+198 IKRVIKGNIQEV
-210 LRDMKS
+210 MKDMKAQ
-216 KMMAYAAKLEFEQAQ
+216 MMDHASRLEFEKAQ
-231 VIKDKYDLLENYH
+231 VIKDKYDILENYH
-244 AKSVVCSNTAYD
+244 AKSVVCSNSLFD
-256 MEVFSFED
+256 MEVFSYED
-264 ADNSFYVN
+264 AGNSFYVN
-272 YMKIVEGAIIQSHSL
+272 YMKIVEGAIIQSHSF
-287 EIKRKLE
+287 EIKRKLDE
-294 ESPEELLS
+294 TPDELLS
-302 IAIVEIHQMNSD
+302 MAIVEVRQM
-314 EEADAFDAS
+314 
-323 LHEDCKDTLNVSI
+323 
-336 DTEADALN
+336 
-344 VSTIMQNA
+344 M
-352 ESKINR
+352 ESH
-358 NIKEIIVPI
+358 NIKEVIIPI
-367 ELNINIEG
+367 DIDIKLEG
-375 VRFTIPQRGEKRE
+375 VKFTIPQRGEKFD
-388 ILELSQRNAKQYRLE
+388 ILELSQRNAKQYRIE
-403 VEKLRTL
+403 TEKLRTL

-417 KRILSQMK
+417 KRILNQMK
-425 EDLKLP
+425 DDLNLP

-488 YRRYSRLLNENQ
+488 YRRYKRLLDEEQ

-527 YGKISIIG
+527 FGKISIIG

-583 EKGFIH
+583 EKGFLH

-611 SVKNIKDASLET
+611 SVKNIKEASLET
-623 LEGIIGKAKAKIV
+623 IENVIGKAKAKIV
-636 WEYYWSTKNV
+636 KEYFDKPSAE
-646 H
+646 

>member
-65 IRFTVVN
+65 IRFTVVS

-109 ERFPRVFLTRKKVN
+109 EKFPRVFLTRKKVN

-155 LILKEE
+155 LILRQE
-161 NIKNNHYRPCLEY
+161 NIKNGHYRPCLEY
-174 HVGNCKAPCDG
+174 HIGNCKAPCDG
-185 SVDEEEYDSMIIN
+185 SISEDDYNEMIYN
-198 IKKVIKGNIQEV
+198 VKKVIKGNIQEV

-216 KMMAYAAKLEFEQAQ
+216 KMMAHAAKLEFEQAQ
-231 VIKDKYDLLENYH
+231 DIKDKYDLLENYH
-244 AKSVVCSNTAYD
+244 AKSVVCSNTAHD
-256 MEVFSFED
+256 MEVFYFED
-264 ADNSFYVN
+264 ADASFYIN

-294 ESPEELLS
+294 ETPEELLS
-302 IAIVEIHQMNSD
+302 MAIIEIHQMNAGTDSD
-314 EEADAFDAS
+314 TDS
-323 LHEDCKDTLNVSI
+323 H
-336 DTEADALN
+336 
-344 VSTIMQNA
+344 
-352 ESKINR
+352 INKGKKNR
-358 NIKEIIVPI
+358 EIIVPI
-367 ELNINIEG
+367 ELDIDIEG
-375 VRFTIPQRGEKRE
+375 VRFTVPQRGEKFE

-403 VEKLRTL
+403 MEKLRTL

-417 KRILSQMK
+417 KRILNQMK

-527 YGKISIIG
+527 FGKISIIG

-611 SVKNIKDASLET
+611 SIKNIKEASLET
-623 LEGIIGKAKAKIV
+623 LEKIVGKAKAKVV
-636 WEYYWSTKNV
+636 WEYFNN
-646 H
+646 

>member
-65 IRFTVVN
+65 IRFTVVS

-109 ERFPRVFLTRKKVN
+109 EKFPRVFLTRKKVN

-155 LILKEE
+155 LILRQE
-161 NIKNNHYRPCLEY
+161 NINNGHYRPCLEY
-174 HVGNCKAPCDG
+174 HIGNCKAPCDG
-185 SVDEEEYDSMIIN
+185 SISEDDYNEMIYN
-198 IKKVIKGNIQEV
+198 VKKVIKGNIQEV
-210 LRDMKS
+210 LRDMRS
-216 KMMAYAAKLEFEQAQ
+216 KMMAHAAKLEFEQAQ

-244 AKSVVCSNTAYD
+244 AKSVVCSNTAHD

-264 ADNSFYVN
+264 ADASFYIN

-294 ESPEELLS
+294 ETPEELLS
-302 IAIVEIHQMNSD
+302 MAIIEIHQMNAGTDSD
-314 EEADAFDAS
+314 TDS
-323 LHEDCKDTLNVSI
+323 H
-336 DTEADALN
+336 
-344 VSTIMQNA
+344 
-352 ESKINR
+352 INKGKKNR
-358 NIKEIIVPI
+358 EIIVPI
-367 ELNINIEG
+367 ELDIDIEG
-375 VRFTIPQRGEKRE
+375 VRFTVPQRGEKFE

-403 VEKLRTL
+403 MEKLRTL

-417 KRILSQMK
+417 KRILNQMK

-527 YGKISIIG
+527 FGKISIIG

-611 SVKNIKDASLET
+611 SVKNIKEASIET
-623 LEGIIGKAKAKIV
+623 LEAIVGKAKAKIV
-636 WEYYWSTKNV
+636 WEYFRSI
-646 H
+646 

>member
-21 RYYDDKGEIIY
+21 RYYDEKDEIIY

-43 HSYFNKQQQS
+43 SSYFNKQQQS
-53 RKVSVLV
+53 SKVKVLV

-65 IRFTVVN
+65 IKFTVVN
-72 SEMEALLLE
+72 NEMEALLLE

-96 KDDKTYPWICIKN
+96 KDDKTYPWICVKN

-123 DGSTYFGPYP
+123 DGSIYFGPYP
-133 SVMTA
+133 SVTVA
-138 KTLLEML
+138 KTFLEML
-145 RQLYPIRNCK
+145 RKLYPIRNCK

-161 NIKNNHYRPCLEY
+161 HIYNGHYRPCLEY
-174 HVGNCKAPCDG
+174 HIGNCKAPCDG
-185 SVDEEEYDSMIIN
+185 SISEEDYRQMILN
-198 IKKVIKGNIQEV
+198 VKKVIKGNIQEV
-210 LRDMKS
+210 LKDMKAQ
-216 KMMAYAAKLEFEQAQ
+216 MMDHASRLEFEQAQ

-244 AKSVVCSNTAYD
+244 AKSVVCSNTLFD
-256 MEVFSFED
+256 IEVFSYED
-264 ADNSFYVN
+264 AGNFFYVN
-272 YMKIVEGAIIQSHSL
+272 YMKIVEGAIIQSHSF
-287 EIKRKLE
+287 EIKRKLDE
-294 ESPEELLS
+294 TAEELMS
-302 IAIVEIHQMNSD
+302 IAIIEVRQM
-314 EEADAFDAS
+314 
-323 LHEDCKDTLNVSI
+323 
-336 DTEADALN
+336 
-344 VSTIMQNA
+344 M
-352 ESKINR
+352 ESH

-367 ELNINIEG
+367 ELDIKLEG
-375 VRFTIPQRGEKRE
+375 VKFTVPQRGEKLD
-388 ILELSQRNAKQYRLE
+388 ILQLSQRNAKQYRIE
-403 VEKLRTL
+403 TEKLRTL

-417 KRILSQMK
+417 KRILNQMK
-425 EDLKLP
+425 DDLNLP

-488 YRRYSRLLNENQ
+488 YRRYKRLLDEEQ

-527 YGKISIIG
+527 FGKISIIG

-611 SVKNIKDASLET
+611 SVKNIKEASLET
-623 LEGIIGKAKAKIV
+623 LEKIVGKAKAKIV
-636 WEYYWSTKNV
+636 KEYFDKPSTE
-646 H
+646 

>member
-109 ERFPRVFLTRKKVN
+109 EKFPRVFLTRKKVN

-155 LILKEE
+155 LILRQE
-161 NIKNNHYRPCLEY
+161 NINNGHYRPCLEY
-174 HVGNCKAPCDG
+174 HIGNCKAPCDG
-185 SVDEEEYDSMIIN
+185 SISEDDYNEMIYN
-198 IKKVIKGNIQEV
+198 VKKVIKGNIQEV

-216 KMMAYAAKLEFEQAQ
+216 KMMAHAAKLEFEQAQ
-231 VIKDKYDLLENYH
+231 AIKDKYDLLENYH
-244 AKSVVCSNTAYD
+244 AKSVVCSNTAHD

-264 ADNSFYVN
+264 ADASFYIN

-294 ESPEELLS
+294 ETPEELLS
-302 IAIVEIHQMNSD
+302 MAIIEIHQMNAGTDSD
-314 EEADAFDAS
+314 TDS
-323 LHEDCKDTLNVSI
+323 H
-336 DTEADALN
+336 
-344 VSTIMQNA
+344 
-352 ESKINR
+352 INKGKKNR
-358 NIKEIIVPI
+358 EIIVPI
-367 ELNINIEG
+367 ELDIDIEG
-375 VRFTIPQRGEKRE
+375 VRFTVPQRGEKFE

-403 VEKLRTL
+403 MEKLRTL

-417 KRILSQMK
+417 KRILNQMK

-527 YGKISIIG
+527 FGKISIIG

-596 GIGKQTAEKLMLELK
+596 GIGKHTAEKLMLELK
-611 SVKNIKDASLET
+611 SVKNIKEASIET
-623 LEGIIGKAKAKIV
+623 LEAIVGKAKAKIV
-636 WEYYWSTKNV
+636 WEYFRFI
-646 H
+646 

>member
-1 MISDKIKS
+1 MNISDKIKS

-43 HSYFNKQQQS
+43 SSYFNKQQS
-53 RKVSVLV
+53 GKVKVLV

-65 IRFTVVN
+65 IKFIVVDN
-72 SEMEALLLE
+72 EMEALLLE
-81 NNFIKQYK
+81 NNMIKQYK
-89 PRYNILL
+89 PRYNIML
-96 KDDKTYPWICIKN
+96 KDDKTYPWICVKN

-123 DGSTYFGPYP
+123 DGSIYFGPYP
-133 SVMTA
+133 SVTVA
-138 KTLLEML
+138 KTFLEML
-145 RQLYPIRNCK
+145 RKLYPIRNCK

-161 NIKNNHYRPCLEY
+161 NIYNGHYRPCLEY
-174 HVGNCKAPCDG
+174 HIGNCKAPCDG
-185 SVDEEEYDSMIIN
+185 SMSEEEYREMILN
-198 IKKVIKGNIQEV
+198 VKKVIKGNIQEV
-210 LRDMKS
+210 LKDMKAQ
-216 KMMAYAAKLEFEQAQ
+216 MMDHASRLEFEQAQ
-231 VIKDKYDLLENYH
+231 VIKDKYDILENYH
-244 AKSVVCSNTAYD
+244 AKSVVCNNTIFD
-256 MEVFSFED
+256 IEVFSYED
-264 ADNSFYVN
+264 AGNSFYVN
-272 YMKIVEGAIIQSHSL
+272 YMKIVEGAIIQSHSF
-287 EIKRKLE
+287 EIKRKLDE
-294 ESPEELLS
+294 TPEELLS
-302 IAIVEIHQMNSD
+302 MAIVEVRQM
-314 EEADAFDAS
+314 
-323 LHEDCKDTLNVSI
+323 
-336 DTEADALN
+336 
-344 VSTIMQNA
+344 M
-352 ESKINR
+352 ESH

-367 ELNINIEG
+367 DLDIKLDG
-375 VRFTIPQRGEKRE
+375 VKFTVPQRGEKLD
-388 ILELSQRNAKQYRLE
+388 ILELSKRNAKQYRLDT
-403 VEKLRTL
+403 EKLRTL

-417 KRILSQMK
+417 KRILNQMK
-425 EDLKLP
+425 DDLRLP
-431 VLPEVIECFDNSNFQ
+431 ELPEVIECFDNSNFQ
-446 GDYAVAAMTQF
+446 GDYAVAAMVQF

-481 ASMEEII
+481 ASMEEIV
-488 YRRYSRLLNENQ
+488 YRRYKRLLDEGQ

-513 QLSSAVKILQQLGL
+513 QLSSAIKILRQLGL

-611 SVKNIKDASLET
+611 SVKNIKEASLET
-623 LEGIIGKAKAKIV
+623 LEKIVGKAKAKIV
-636 WEYYWSTKNV
+636 WEYFTKS
-646 H
+646 

>member
-1 MISDKIKS
+1 MNNSDKIKS

-43 HSYFNKQQQS
+43 SSYFNKQQS
-53 RKVSVLV
+53 GKVKVLV

-65 IRFTVVN
+65 IKFIVVDN
-72 SEMEALLLE
+72 EMEALLLE
-81 NNFIKQYK
+81 NNMIKQYK
-89 PRYNILL
+89 PRYNIML
-96 KDDKTYPWICIKN
+96 KDDKTYPWICVKN

-123 DGSTYFGPYP
+123 DGSIYFGPYP
-133 SVMTA
+133 SVTVA
-138 KTLLEML
+138 KTFLEML
-145 RQLYPIRNCK
+145 RKLYPIRNCK

-161 NIKNNHYRPCLEY
+161 HIYNGHYRPCLEY
-174 HVGNCKAPCDG
+174 HIGNCKAPCNG
-185 SVDEEEYDSMIIN
+185 SISEEEYREMILN
-198 IKKVIKGNIQEV
+198 VKKVIKGNIQEV
-210 LRDMKS
+210 LRDMKA
-216 KMMAYAAKLEFEQAQ
+216 KMMDHASRLEFEQAQ
-231 VIKDKYDLLENYH
+231 VIKDKYDILENYH
-244 AKSVVCSNTAYD
+244 AKSVVCSNSLFD
-256 MEVFSFED
+256 MEVFSYED
-264 ADNSFYVN
+264 AGNSFYVN
-272 YMKIVEGAIIQSHSL
+272 YMKIVEGAIIQSHSF
-287 EIKRKLE
+287 EIKRKLD
-294 ESPEELLS
+294 ESVEELLS
-302 IAIVEIHQMNSD
+302 MAIVEVRQM
-314 EEADAFDAS
+314 
-323 LHEDCKDTLNVSI
+323 
-336 DTEADALN
+336 
-344 VSTIMQNA
+344 M
-352 ESKINR
+352 ESH

-367 ELNINIEG
+367 DLDIKLEG
-375 VRFTIPQRGEKRE
+375 VKFTIPQRGEKLD
-388 ILELSQRNAKQYRLE
+388 ILELSRRNAKQYRLDT
-403 VEKLRTL
+403 EKLRTL

-417 KRILSQMK
+417 KRILNQMK
-425 EDLKLP
+425 DDLNLP

-481 ASMEEII
+481 ASMEEIV
-488 YRRYSRLLNENQ
+488 YRRYKRLLDEGQ

-611 SVKNIKDASLET
+611 SVKNIKDSDLDT
-623 LEGIIGKAKAKIV
+623 LEKIVGKAKAGII
-636 WEYYWSTKNV
+636 YNYFRNL
-646 H
+646 

>member
-1 MISDKIKS
+1 MNISDKISS
-9 ILKTIPTDPGVY
+9 ILKTIPNDPGVY
-21 RYYDDKGEIIY
+21 QYFDEKGEIIY

-43 HSYFNKQQQS
+43 SSYFNKQHQS
-53 RKVSVLV
+53 GKVKVLV

-72 SEMEALLLE
+72 NEMEALLLE

-89 PRYNILL
+89 PRYNIML
-96 KDDKTYPWICIKN
+96 KDDKTYPWICVKN

-123 DGSTYFGPYP
+123 DGSIYFGPYP

-161 NIKNNHYRPCLEY
+161 YINNGHYRPCLEY
-174 HVGNCKAPCDG
+174 HIGNCNAPCDG
-185 SVDEEEYDSMIIN
+185 SVSEEEYRQMILN
-198 IKKVIKGNIQEV
+198 VKRVIKGNIHEV
-210 LRDMKS
+210 LKDMKAQ
-216 KMMAYAAKLEFEQAQ
+216 MMDHASRLEFEKAQ
-231 VIKDKYDLLENYH
+231 VIKNKYDLLENYH
-244 AKSVVCSNTAYD
+244 AKSVVCSNSIFD
-256 MEVFSFED
+256 VEVFSYED
-264 ADNSFYVN
+264 AGNSFYVN
-272 YMKIVEGAIIQSHSL
+272 YMKIVEGAIIQSHSF
-287 EIKRKLE
+287 EIKRKLDE
-294 ESPEELLS
+294 TAEELMS
-302 IAIVEIHQMNSD
+302 IAIVEVRQMMGSN
-314 EEADAFDAS
+314 
-323 LHEDCKDTLNVSI
+323 
-336 DTEADALN
+336 
-344 VSTIMQNA
+344 
-352 ESKINR
+352 

-367 ELNINIEG
+367 KLDIMLDDIK
-375 VRFTIPQRGEKRE
+375 FTLPQRGEKLD
-388 ILELSQRNAKQYRLE
+388 ILQLSQRNAKQYRIE
-403 VEKLRTL
+403 TEKLRTL

-417 KRILSQMK
+417 KRILNQMK
-425 EDLKLP
+425 DDLRIP

-446 GDYAVAAMTQF
+446 GDYAVAAMVQF
-457 VNAKPNKSGYRHF
+457 VNAKPNKNGYRHF

-488 YRRYSRLLNENQ
+488 YRRYRRLLDESQ

-513 QLSSAVKILQQLGL
+513 QLSSAVKVLQQLGL
-527 YGKISIIG
+527 FGKISIIG

-583 EKGFIH
+583 EKGFLH

-596 GIGKQTAEKLMLELK
+596 GIGKHTAEKLMLELK
-611 SVKNIKDASLET
+611 SVKNIKEASLDTMEK
-623 LEGIIGKAKAKIV
+623 IIGKAKAKIV
-636 WEYYWSTKNV
+636 YEYFNKMA
-646 H
+646 

>member
-43 HSYFNKQQQS
+43 SSYFNKNQS
-53 RKVSVLV
+53 GKVKVLV

-65 IRFTVVN
+65 IKFIVVDN
-72 SEMEALLLE
+72 EMEALLLE
-81 NNFIKQYK
+81 NNMIKQYK
-89 PRYNILL
+89 PRYNIML
-96 KDDKTYPWICIKN
+96 KDDKTYPWICVKN
-109 ERFPRVFLTRKKVN
+109 ERFPRVYLTRKKVN
-123 DGSTYFGPYP
+123 DGSIYFGPYP

-138 KTLLEML
+138 RTLLEML

-161 NIKNNHYRPCLEY
+161 NINNGHYRPCLEY
-174 HVGNCKAPCDG
+174 HIGNCKAPCDG
-185 SVDEEEYDSMIIN
+185 SISEEEYREMIQN
-198 IKKVIKGNIQEV
+198 IKRVIKGNIQEV
-210 LRDMKS
+210 LKDMKAQ
-216 KMMAYAAKLEFEQAQ
+216 MMDHASRLEFEQAQ
-231 VIKDKYDLLENYH
+231 VIKDKYDILENYH
-244 AKSVVCSNTAYD
+244 AKSVVCSNSLFD
-256 MEVFSFED
+256 MEVFSYED
-264 ADNSFYVN
+264 AGNSFYVN
-272 YMKIVEGAIIQSHSL
+272 YMKIVEGAIIQSHSFEL
-287 EIKRKLE
+287 KRKLD
-294 ESPEELLS
+294 ESVEELLS
-302 IAIVEIHQMNSD
+302 MAIVEVRQM
-314 EEADAFDAS
+314 
-323 LHEDCKDTLNVSI
+323 
-336 DTEADALN
+336 
-344 VSTIMQNA
+344 M
-352 ESKINR
+352 ESH
-358 NIKEIIVPI
+358 NIKEIIVPT
-367 ELNINIEG
+367 ELDIKLEG
-375 VRFTIPQRGEKRE
+375 VKFTIPQRGEKLD
-388 ILELSQRNAKQYRLE
+388 ILELSQRNAKQYRLDT
-403 VEKLRTL
+403 EKLRTL

-417 KRILSQMK
+417 KRILNQMK
-425 EDLKLP
+425 EDLNLP

-488 YRRYSRLLNENQ
+488 YRRYKRLLDEEQ

-527 YGKISIIG
+527 FGKISIIG

-611 SVKNIKDASLET
+611 SVKNIKEASLET
-623 LEGIIGKAKAKIV
+623 LEKIVGKAKAKIA
-636 WEYYWSTKNV
+636 WEYFNKK
-646 H
+646 

>member
-60 SRIAD
+60 SRIDD
-65 IRFTVVN
+65 IRFTVVS

-109 ERFPRVFLTRKKVN
+109 EKFPRVFLTRKKVN

-155 LILKEE
+155 LILRQE
-161 NIKNNHYRPCLEY
+161 NIKNGHYRPCLEY
-174 HVGNCKAPCDG
+174 HIGNCKAPCDG
-185 SVDEEEYDSMIIN
+185 SVSEDDYNEMIYN
-198 IKKVIKGNIQEV
+198 VKKVIKGNIQEV

-216 KMMAYAAKLEFEQAQ
+216 KMMAHAAKLEFEQAQ

-244 AKSVVCSNTAYD
+244 AKSVVCSNTAHD

-264 ADNSFYVN
+264 ADASFYIN

-294 ESPEELLS
+294 ETPEELLS
-302 IAIVEIHQMNSD
+302 MAIIEIHQMNAGTDSD
-314 EEADAFDAS
+314 TDS
-323 LHEDCKDTLNVSI
+323 H
-336 DTEADALN
+336 
-344 VSTIMQNA
+344 
-352 ESKINR
+352 INKGKKNR
-358 NIKEIIVPI
+358 EIIVPI
-367 ELNINIEG
+367 ELDIDIEG
-375 VRFTIPQRGEKRE
+375 VRFTVPQRGEKFE

-403 VEKLRTL
+403 MEKLRTL

-417 KRILSQMK
+417 KRILNQMK

-527 YGKISIIG
+527 FGKISIIG

-611 SVKNIKDASLET
+611 SVKNIKEASIET
-623 LEGIIGKAKAKIV
+623 LEAIVGKAKAKIV
-636 WEYYWSTKNV
+636 WEYFRSI
-646 H
+646 

>member
-43 HSYFNKQQQS
+43 SSYFNKQQS
-53 RKVSVLV
+53 GKVKVLV

-65 IRFTVVN
+65 IKFIVVDN
-72 SEMEALLLE
+72 EMEALLLE
-81 NNFIKQYK
+81 NNMIKQYK
-89 PRYNILL
+89 PRYNIML
-96 KDDKTYPWICIKN
+96 KDDKTYPWICVKN

-123 DGSTYFGPYP
+123 DGSIYFGPYP
-133 SVMTA
+133 SVTVA
-138 KTLLEML
+138 KTFLEML
-145 RQLYPIRNCK
+145 RKLYPIRNCK
-155 LILKEE
+155 LVLKEE
-161 NIKNNHYRPCLEY
+161 NIYNGHYRPCLEY
-174 HVGNCKAPCDG
+174 HIGNCKAPCDG
-185 SVDEEEYDSMIIN
+185 SISEEEYREMILN
-198 IKKVIKGNIQEV
+198 VKKVIKGNIQEV
-210 LRDMKS
+210 LRDMKA
-216 KMMAYAAKLEFEQAQ
+216 KMMDHASRLEFEQAQ
-231 VIKDKYDLLENYH
+231 VIKDKYDILENYH
-244 AKSVVCSNTAYD
+244 ARSVVCSNTLFD
-256 MEVFSFED
+256 IEVFSYED
-264 ADNSFYVN
+264 AGNSFYVN
-272 YMKIVEGAIIQSHSL
+272 YMKIVEGAIIQSHSF
-287 EIKRKLE
+287 EIKRKLD
-294 ESPEELLS
+294 ESAEELLS
-302 IAIVEIHQMNSD
+302 MAVVEVRQM
-314 EEADAFDAS
+314 
-323 LHEDCKDTLNVSI
+323 
-336 DTEADALN
+336 
-344 VSTIMQNA
+344 M
-352 ESKINR
+352 ESH

-367 ELNINIEG
+367 DLDIKLDG
-375 VRFTIPQRGEKRE
+375 VRFTVPQRGEKLD
-388 ILELSQRNAKQYRLE
+388 ILELSQRNAKQYRIDT
-403 VEKLRTL
+403 EKLRTL

-417 KRILSQMK
+417 KRILNQMK
-425 EDLKLP
+425 DDLRLP
-431 VLPEVIECFDNSNFQ
+431 ELPEVIECFDNSNFQ
-446 GDYAVAAMTQF
+446 GDYAVAAMVQF

-481 ASMEEII
+481 ASMEEIV
-488 YRRYSRLLNENQ
+488 YRRYKRLLDEGQ

-583 EKGFIH
+583 EKGFLH

-611 SVKNIKDASLET
+611 SVKNIKEADLET
-623 LEGIIGKAKAKIV
+623 LEKIVGKAKAKIV
-636 WEYYWSTKNV
+636 WKYFNHE
-646 H
+646 